1 MVQIWNHLCIFII
14 KKDISILGKDP
25 QGLDETA
32 LTLEVEYFINFNEQG
47 HKFSLVWIIMGRIVR
62 YLLMVLKS
70 IYYSSIMFQH
80 YFKKFSVDDLK
91 STGLYGSHA

>member
-1 MVQIWNHLCIFII
+1 MCIFII
-14 KKDISILGKDP
+14 NKDISILGKDP

-32 LTLEVEYFINFNEQG
+32 LTLEVEYFINLNEQG
-47 HKFSLVWIIMGRIVR
+47 HKFSLVWIIMRRIVR

-80 YFKKFSVDDLK
+80 YFENFSVDNLK